1 MVILP
6 GTKNTIDDLLWMR
19 QIGLEAAILK
29 LAARQVPVWGIC
41 GGFQMM
47 GEWLVDELAIESSH
61 KGKIRGMGLFPVET
75 EFEEESTHPDRR
87 PIRGT
92 LRLFQGTF
100 RKEINWL

>member
-1 MVILP
+1 
-6 GTKNTIDDLLWMR
+6 
-19 QIGLEAAILK
+19 
-29 LAARQVPVWGIC
+29 
-41 GGFQMM
+41 MM

-75 EFEEESTHPDRR
+75 EFEEEKVRTQTEGRF
-87 PIRGT
+87 RGT